1 VDEDQIERPE
11 AAVLYLAA
19 SSQTGE
25 CSRERLFEAHRPLGG
40 SPPPDDPKTAMPSFQ
55 KWGRTPLS
63 ASPRFFFGQDHPIPT
78 CRIYCS
84 WYRTSP
90 VSRYPGFA
98 GVKETIHE
106 MGDSKLGSSL

>member
-25 CSRERLFEAHRPLGG
+25 CSRERLLRPIVLVGVHHPRTTRRQRCLLSRNGVGHLFRPL
-40 SPPPDDPKTAMPSFQ
+40 PVFF
-55 KWGRTPLS
+55 S
-63 ASPRFFFGQDHPIPT
+63 AKIILF
-78 CRIYCS
+78 RIYCS

-90 VSRYPGFA
+90 VSRYPSFA

>member
-1 VDEDQIERPE
+1 MDEDQIERPE

-25 CSRERLFEAHRPLGG
+25 CSRERLFEAHRPRGG

-63 ASPRFFFGQDHPIPT
+63 ASPRFYLAKIILFPHVGSTVPGIGQAR
-78 CRIYCS
+78 CRG
-84 WYRTSP
+84 TP
-90 VSRYPGFA
+90 VSLA
-98 GVKETIHE
+98 
-106 MGDSKLGSSL
+106 